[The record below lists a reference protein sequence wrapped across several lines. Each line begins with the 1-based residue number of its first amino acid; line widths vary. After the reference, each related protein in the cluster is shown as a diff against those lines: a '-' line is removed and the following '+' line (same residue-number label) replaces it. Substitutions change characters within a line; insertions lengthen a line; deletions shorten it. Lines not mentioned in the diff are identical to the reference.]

1 MKFRTTYLDG
11 DGDKVTAVLE
21 AADDQELHEMLHGR
35 GHTLLKTRV
44 VAESSSSVGNVRI
57 HPKKLLMFVQSMA
70 GALDAGVPLLSTLA
84 ALADQE
90 LDERLAQIY
99 REIGERVSSGE
110 PLSEVLGAYPR
121 SFPYVF
127 CALVRAGEQS
137 GSLPEVLTSVGSF
150 LEWKMEIAGTVK
162 LAMIYPTILAIAGYG
177 LVLFLMA
184 FVIPKLSSILS
195 KVTNDLPAA
204 SRLMIDMSG
213 FVAANILWI
222 LLASLAA
229 AVAIVLLG
237 RSDAGRG
244 IFAAVFARLPIA
256 RNVLH
261 TLNVAQFCRNIGV
274 MLHAGI
280 PVTGGLEL
288 CANAITLRKT
298 RQAILDAKD
307 RIMGGSRLTEA
318 LEEMEF
324 LPPVAMSMVRVGEEA
339 GKLPITFERLS
350 KVYDR
355 EVKEAVKKALGMLEP
370 IVIVLL
376 GVVVGGVA
384 VLVISTIY
392 GAMKGIGK

>member
-11 DGDKVTAVLE
+11 DGDRVTAVLE
-21 AADDQELHEMLHGR
+21 AADDQELHELLHGR

-237 RSDAGRG
+237 RSDFGRG

-256 RNVLH
+256 SNVLH

-318 LEEMEF
+318 LEEMQF